1 MYILLWDIEGIHPW
15 GIALLRGLSEAVP
28 EETKQI
34 INKRRGMYGDVLA
47 MLWRRKGEL
56 NVVQN
61 VYTFIRSYAFHP
73 FLGCDMKTS

>member
-34 INKRRGMYGDVLA
+34 INKRRGMYGNVLA
-47 MLWRRKGEL
+47 ILRRRKGEL
-56 NVVQN
+56 NVVAEC
-61 VYTFIRSYAFHP
+61 VHFYTIICIS
-73 FLGCDMKTS
+73 LLSWL

>member
-28 EETKQI
+28 EEAKQI
-34 INKRRGMYGDVLA
+34 INKRRGMWGGVLA

-56 NVVQN
+56 NVVAEC
-61 VYTFIRSYAFHP
+61 VHFYTIICISP
-73 FLGCDMKTS
+73 LSWL